1 MDDSS
6 TCPFCFVSLPSSQ
19 LQWHAN
25 THFEDDD
32 SRSPPSK
39 KAVSGDLHFDTTFGD
54 SNNWC
59 GGGIGRDN
67 GVWTMEEEISHFV
80 DLQIK
85 GEFHNVNGGLMNLL
99 RNCLESEGGNSKSI
113 LSVNVDHF
121 QSLQSEDVGW
131 GCGWRNIQMLSSH
144 LLAQKREAKDVL
156 FGCSGFVPDI
166 PSLQRWLEIAWE
178 RGFDE
183 PGSHHFNNS
192 IYGSKR
198 WIGATECAALLR
210 SFGLRARV
218 IDFGPKESESLY
230 LSVPGSSVGEPELVR
245 IDNGRK
251 RKAPNFH
258 GPMDRYLSRG
268 GGGVGGVS
276 QASCGTN
283 AKSCSSLN
291 VTIDKESGG
300 KCMVKGSANQSKAH
314 QVLMDFVWNYFS
326 DKNSIHFGYRR
337 VVFSE
342 KTPLYFQHDGHSR
355 TIVGIQVK
363 YQRNGNPHYN
373 LLVLDPGH
381 RTEVIERSL
390 REKVGWQRFIKRG
403 VHTLTKQQYQLC
415 YVDPGIATEEEMK
428 KLKTMDSVFIQ
439 L

>member
-1 MDDSS
+1 M
-6 TCPFCFVSLPSSQ
+6 Q
-19 LQWHAN
+19 
-25 THFEDDD
+25 
-32 SRSPPSK
+32 SK
-39 KAVSGDLHFDTTFGD
+39 KAVSDLHFDTAFGD

-59 GGGIGRDN
+59 DGDGGGIGRDN
-67 GVWTMEEEISHFV
+67 GVWLMDEKISHLV

-113 LSVNVDHF
+113 LSGYVDHF
-121 QSLQSEDVGW
+121 QSLKSEDVGW

-144 LLAQKREAKDVL
+144 LLAQKPEAKEVL

-183 PGSHHFNNS
+183 PGSHQFNNS

-245 IDNGRK
+245 IGDGRK
-251 RKAPNFH
+251 RKAPSFY
-258 GPMDRYLSRG
+258 GPMDRYLSSQS
-268 GGGVGGVS
+268 GGVS

-283 AKSCSSLN
+283 EKSCSSLN
-291 VTIDKESGG
+291 VNIDKESGG
-300 KCMVKGSANQSKAH
+300 ECMVKSDAKQSKAH

-326 DKNSIHFGYRR
+326 NKNSIHFGYRR

-342 KTPLYFQHDGHSR
+342 KT
-355 TIVGIQVK
+355 
-363 YQRNGNPHYN
+363 
-373 LLVLDPGH
+373 
-381 RTEVIERSL
+381 
-390 REKVGWQRFIKRG
+390 
-403 VHTLTKQQYQLC
+403 
-415 YVDPGIATEEEMK
+415 
-428 KLKTMDSVFIQ
+428 
-439 L
+439 